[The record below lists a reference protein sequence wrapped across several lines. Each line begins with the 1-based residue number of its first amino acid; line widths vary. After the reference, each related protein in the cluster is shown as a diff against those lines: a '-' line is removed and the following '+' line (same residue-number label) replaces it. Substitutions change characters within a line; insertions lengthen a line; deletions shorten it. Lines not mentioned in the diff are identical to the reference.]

1 MSLRDELNRCRYDGS
16 DRGHYESWF
25 QRANHPSRPLAFW
38 IRYTIFSP
46 AGRPGDAVGEL
57 WAIAFDG
64 ERSRIVAVKEAY
76 PLAECDVS
84 PARPQLRIGG
94 ATLDLDGGRLEGGA
108 RHAGHDVRWAL
119 RYEGDEPPLLLLP
132 PNLYDTALPKAKA
145 LVGTPL
151 ARFDGRLEV
160 DGEPLPIDGWV
171 GSQNHNWG
179 RQHTD
184 QYAWGQVAG
193 FDDDPTA
200 FLELSTA
207 RIKIGPLWTP
217 FLTPLVLRQGGREHV
232 LTGLGQA
239 LLAHGRFRPFE
250 WRFSSHG
257 PGVRIEGKITA
268 AARDVVVLRYD
279 NPPGG
284 HKLCLNTKLAACELL
299 VERDGEKPLRLETE
313 HRAAFEI
320 LGDTAPEGMVPIA

>member
-1 MSLRDELNRCRYDGS
+1 MSLRDDLNRCRYDGS
-16 DRGHYESWF
+16 ERGHYESWF

-46 AGRPGDAVGEL
+46 AGRPDAAVGEL

-64 ERSRIVAVKEAY
+64 ERSRVVAVKEAH
-76 PLAECDVS
+76 PIGECDFS
-84 PARPQLRIGG
+84 RERLQARIAG
-94 ATLDLDGGRLEGGA
+94 AVLDHTGLEGGA
-108 RHAGHDVRWAL
+108 HHAGHEIRWAL
-119 RYEGDEPPLLLLP
+119 RYEGDAPPLLLLP
-132 PNLYDTALPKAKA
+132 PKLYDASLPKAKV

-151 ARFDGRLEV
+151 ARYHGRLEV

-184 QYAWGQVAG
+184 HYAWGQVAG
-193 FDDDPTA
+193 FDDDPEA
-200 FLELSTA
+200 FLEVSTA
-207 RIKIGPLWTP
+207 RLKMGPLWTP
-217 FLTPLVLRQGGREHV
+217 FLTPLVLRQGGREHA
-232 LTGLGQA
+232 LTSLGQA
-239 LLAHGRFRPFE
+239 VRAHGRFRPFE

-257 PGVRIEGKITA
+257 PDVRIEGKITA
-268 AARDVVVLRYD
+268 SARDFVALRYD

-284 HKLCLNTKLAACELL
+284 QKICLNTKLAACELL
-299 VERDGEKPLRLETE
+299 VERAGEPPLRLETE

-320 LGDTAPEGMVPIA
+320 LGDEAPVGMEPVA

>member
-1 MSLRDELNRCRYDGS
+1 MSLRDDLNRCRYDGS

-64 ERSRIVAVKEAY
+64 ERSRIVAVKEEHPIAACSFSRER
-76 PLAECDVS
+76 LEA
-84 PARPQLRIGG
+84 RIGR
-94 ATLDLDGGRLEGGA
+94 ATLDHAGLEGQA
-108 RHAGHDVRWAL
+108 RHAGHALRWAL
-119 RYEGDEPPLLLLP
+119 RYEGDEAPLLLLP
-132 PNLYDTALPKAKA
+132 PKLYEASLPKAKA
-145 LVGTPL
+145 LCGTPL
-151 ARFDGRLEV
+151 ARYHGKLEI
-160 DGEPLPIDGWV
+160 DDEPLAIDGWI

-184 QYAWGQVAG
+184 HYAWGQVAG
-193 FDDDPTA
+193 FDDEPTA

-207 RIKIGPLWTP
+207 RLKMGPLWTP
-217 FLTPLVLRQGGREHV
+217 FLTPLVLRLDGREHV
-232 LTGLGQA
+232 LTSLTQA
-239 LLAHGRFRPFE
+239 LRAHGRFRPFE

-257 PGVRIEGKITA
+257 PQVRIEGVITA
-268 AARDVVVLRYD
+268 AARDVVALRYA

-284 HKLCLNTKLAACELL
+284 HKLCLNTKLAACHLL
-299 VERDGEKPLRLETE
+299 VERPGEPPLRLETE

-320 LGDTAPEGMVPIA
+320 LGDEAPPGMEPVA

>member
-1 MSLRDELNRCRYDGS
+1 MNARDDLNRCRYDGS

-46 AGRPGDAVGEL
+46 AGRPGEAVGEL

-64 ERSRIVAVKEAY
+64 ERSRIVAVKEVHPFADCSFSRER
-76 PLAECDVS
+76 LM
-84 PARPQLRIGG
+84 ARIDA
-94 ATLDLDGGRLEGGA
+94 ATLDDTSLSGQA
-108 RHAGHDVRWAL
+108 QHAGHELRWSL
-119 RYEGDEPPLLLLP
+119 RYEGDEAPLFLLP
-132 PNLYDTALPKAKA
+132 RGLYDTALPKAKV
-145 LVGTPL
+145 LVGTPH
-151 ARFDGRLEV
+151 ARYHGLLHI
-160 DGEPLPIDGWV
+160 DGEPLEIDGWV

-184 QYAWGQVAG
+184 HYAWGQVAG
-193 FDDDPTA
+193 FDDDPAA

-207 RIKIGPLWTP
+207 RLKLGPVWTP
-217 FLTPLVLRQGGREHV
+217 FLTPLVLRLDGHEHA
-232 LTGLGQA
+232 LTGVVQA
-239 LLAHGRFRPFE
+239 LRAHGRFRPFE

-257 PGVRIEGKITA
+257 PGIRIEGMITA
-268 AARDVVVLRYD
+268 AAKDFVALRYP

-284 HKLCLNTKLAACELL
+284 EKICLNTKLATCELL
-299 VERDGEKPLRLETE
+299 VERPGKPARRLETE

-320 LGDTAPEGMVPIA
+320 VSDEAPEGMEPVA

>member
-1 MSLRDELNRCRYDGS
+1 MPPRDALNRCRYDGS

-25 QRANHPSRPLAFW
+25 QRANHPTRRLAFW

-64 ERSRIVAVKEAY
+64 ERSKIVAVKQVHPIADC
-76 PLAECDVS
+76 LFS
-84 PARPQLRIGG
+84 PSGLRARIGA
-94 ATLDLDGGRLEGGA
+94 ATLDHAALDGEA
-108 RHAGHDVRWAL
+108 RHDGHEVRWSL
-119 RYEGDEPPLLLLP
+119 RYQGTEPPLLLLP
-132 PNLYDTALPKAKA
+132 PKLYETPLPKAKA

-151 ARFDGRLEV
+151 AAYEGHLHV
-160 DGEPLPIDGWV
+160 DGERVDVDGWV

-184 QYAWGQVAG
+184 HYAWGQVAG

-207 RIKIGPLWTP
+207 RLRLGPVWTP
-217 FLTPLVLRQGGREHV
+217 FMTPLVLRLDGREHV

-239 LLAHGRFRPFE
+239 LRAHGRFRPFE

-268 AARDVVVLRYD
+268 AARHFVALRYD
-279 NPPGG
+279 DPPGG
-284 HKLCLNTKLAACELL
+284 HKVCLNSKLAACELL
-299 VERDGEKPLRLETE
+299 VERPGEPPRRLETE

-320 LGDTAPEGMVPIA
+320 LGDEAPDGMELAV